1 MTNCKL
7 TNDNLQK
14 ISDLYNLVN
23 LDINNNSNI
32 SDDGI
37 KFLKN
42 LENLEKINLYGTNVS
57 NLIFE
62 NLVEFKKLKK
72 IYLWK
77 TNVTKNEVDKF
88 NLENSDKQIFLGI

>member
-1 MTNCKL
+1 MME
-7 TNDNLQK
+7 
-14 ISDLYNLVN
+14 S
-23 LDINNNSNI
+23 S
-32 SDDGI
+32 
-37 KFLKN
+37 FLKI
-42 LENLEKINLYGTNVS
+42 LKTWKKINLYGTNVS

-77 TNVTKNEVDKF
+77 TNVTKSEVDKF